1 MPPQPITRITPN
13 PAVDFDPA
21 KLASIPH
28 LTALPM
34 TVIAIWGAID
44 GNLAKMLSHIV
55 ESDFGI
61 GHAANESPCP
71 CAGDRRQR
79 VQGSRV
85 ERAKRS
91 RRVTIS
97 TSPLSTGPHDPFP
110 AFEKVRSQVCQSSA
124 GNKALQIAL
133 RNVSGTADPSF
144 YLHVVRKSA
153 CFLPP
158 VHVSRVV
165 HAGR

>member
-1 MPPQPITRITPN
+1 MPPQPITKITPN

-21 KLASIPH
+21 TLASIPH

-55 ESDFGI
+55 ESDLVLVMQRTK
-61 GHAANESPCP
+61 ARAL
-71 CAGDRRQR
+71 AGDRRQR